1 MDYLT
6 EQARL
11 REEVVQAS
19 KVTLFDIS
27 ISLQYFNISSL
38 LQFPFISQYI
48 FSEDSSPNVNNPKAT
63 LTSQVQPPDYVSVA
77 DSGLPSYEAAIRLIF
92 ILKNNYH

>member
-27 ISLQYFNISSL
+27 IYLQYFNISSL
-38 LQFPFISQYI
+38 LQFPFISQCI
-48 FSEDSSPNVNNPKAT
+48 FSEYSSPNVNNPKAT

-77 DSGLPSYEAAIRLIF
+77 DSGLPSYEAAIRVIF